1 MQIRENLSMNLR
13 YYRKK
18 YNLSQERFAEAIGT
32 SLSHLNKM
40 EQQKVDV
47 KLYTITK
54 YAKNLSKYAKQNI
67 QHIDFLNNDK
77 SIIVLLSFISF
88 TEFVSNNFSNSS
100 IFIAF
105 TALTNI

>member
-1 MQIRENLSMNLR
+1 MNLKEILSINLR

-47 KLYTITK
+47 KLSTITK
-54 YAKNLSKYAKQNI
+54 YANNLSKFSKENI
-67 QHIDFLNNDK
+67 EPIDFLNSD
-77 SIIVLLSFISF
+77 
-88 TEFVSNNFSNSS
+88 NSRITYYS
-100 IFIAF
+100 RIDEKKQS
-105 TALTNI
+105 

>member
-1 MQIRENLSMNLR
+1 MSLSELLSINLR

-47 KLYTITK
+47 KLSTITK
-54 YAKNLSKYAKQNI
+54 YANNLSKFAKESI
-67 QHIDFLNNDK
+67 EPIDFFNNSK
-77 SIIVLLSFISF
+77 SRI
-88 TEFVSNNFSNSS
+88 
-100 IFIAF
+100 
-105 TALTNI
+105 TNYSRIDEKK

>member
-1 MQIRENLSMNLR
+1 MNLKEILSINLR

-47 KLYTITK
+47 KLSTITK
-54 YAKNLSKYAKQNI
+54 YANNLSKFAKENI
-67 QHIDFLNNDK
+67 QPIDFLNNDK
-77 SIIVLLSFISF
+77 SRI
-88 TEFVSNNFSNSS
+88 
-100 IFIAF
+100 
-105 TALTNI
+105 TNYTRIDEKK

>member
-1 MQIRENLSMNLR
+1 MNLKEILSINLR

-47 KLYTITK
+47 KLSTISK
-54 YAKNLSKYAKQNI
+54 YANNLSKFTKEK
-67 QHIDFLNNDK
+67 IDPIEFLSNDK
-77 SIIVLLSFISF
+77 ERI
-88 TEFVSNNFSNSS
+88 
-100 IFIAF
+100 
-105 TALTNI
+105 TNYSRIDEKK